1 MAKNALGAYQKVQAN
16 TANPMQRV
24 IMVYNGINK
33 NLKLALEAFD
43 RDDPARFEAINNA
56 IILAEKLI
64 LELKAALDKQNGGD
78 LAMQLDSLYAFWI
91 EHLSDANR
99 KKDRKKLQDVQIM
112 VNELTAG
119 WTEAEK
125 QLKNN

>member
-33 NLKLALEAFD
+33 NLKLALEAFN
-43 RDDPARFEAINNA
+43 REDPGRFETINNS

-64 LELKAALDKQNGGD
+64 VELKAALDKENGGE
-78 LAMQLDSLYAFWI
+78 LASQLDGLYTFWLN
-91 EHLSDANR
+91 HLSDANR
-99 KKDRKKLQDVQIM
+99 KKDSGKLQEVQTM
-112 VNELTAG
+112 VQELTEG

-125 QLKNN
+125 QLKNG